1 MHSNE
6 NNLNELPT
14 GGKGCVPRSG
24 GLDQAHALSPSLPQ
38 GHRADALHRSHP
50 GDGDTAAHATESLA
64 RNPLEPTAMP
74 TESLGQPRLA
84 TESPANRTPQT
95 GNQAGGEGGRGLR
108 SGAGL
113 SRPAP
118 EALPLDNRHIL
129 AREEQAG
136 YVAAHLYLY
145 RRDAKLI
152 RENSCKSLCPGVL
165 ADEHRKQVGGGKR
178 KKCTDFTLKAQC
190 RLKWWLRNSSI
201 GESVASYAVLTYP
214 LEWPEQWGDWKR
226 HMKLIGQ
233 HLRRKGVKGWWG
245 LEFQKRGAPHFNLL
259 LTAGVDRDWLMTT
272 WKAGK
277 ELVTRRQLDQSLPL
291 EQFLARLRV
300 KPIYR
305 VPGTAVFMA
314 RNRLTVPEVL
324 LSSDRDGVRTLTLN
338 RPERKNALDAVRG
351 RDGAMIRLSCR
362 LEDGRVAMTI
372 EDSWGGDII
381 TAAIAHLAHST
392 PTEFLFTSTDFNSYV
407 SKSIAAGAPQ
417 RVNGRMAA
425 STAPGL
431 GIAPRMEVLGQ
442 PVLDLR

>member
-14 GGKGCVPRSG
+14 GDKGCVPRSG
-24 GLDQAHALSPSLPQ
+24 GLEQAHALSPSLPQ

-129 AREEQAG
+129 DREEQSG

-152 RENSCKSLCPGVL
+152 RENSCKSLRPGVL
-165 ADEHRKQVGGGKR
+165 ADEHRKQVGGGRR
-178 KKCTDFTLKAQC
+178 KECTDFTLKAQC

-259 LTAGVDRDWLMTT
+259 LTAGVDREWLMTT
-272 WKAGK
+272 WKAVAGEACREQGLHFEAIKDWDRVANYVVQHVGK
-277 ELVTRRQLDQSLPL
+277 EGQKQLPPGYGAGVGRWWGKWGFESIDAIEPQLSWDDRKAIKQSRLMRRKQHADARARTPEYSLSFGRTGIGGKWCL
-291 EQFLARLRV
+291 ESLKPVEEWLAANHKKGHKFKKV
-300 KPIYR
+300 KKP
-305 VPGTAVFMA
+305 
-314 RNRLTVPEVL
+314 
-324 LSSDRDGVRTLTLN
+324 RD
-338 RPERKNALDAVRG
+338 
-351 RDGAMIRLSCR
+351 
-362 LEDGRVAMTI
+362 
-372 EDSWGGDII
+372 
-381 TAAIAHLAHST
+381 
-392 PTEFLFTSTDFNSYV
+392 
-407 SKSIAAGAPQ
+407 
-417 RVNGRMAA
+417 NGRY
-425 STAPGL
+425 STRFYDVAN
-431 GIAPRMEVLGQ
+431 MC
-442 PVLDLR
+442 